1 MRICVTGGAG
11 FIGSEIV
18 KQLIELNHE
27 VIVVDLLTYAGDLN
41 NLKDILGRYH
51 FYQTDIR
58 DKASL
63 ENVFEKE
70 QVDLVIHAA
79 AETHVDNSIRDPEIF
94 IESNITGTFNLLEIA
109 RKKSIKFLQVSTDEV
124 YGSRISGAFGEDDI
138 LNPSSPYSAS
148 KASAEML
155 VMSYVSTFNLNALI
169 VRCSNNYGPRQFP
182 EKLIPTIIS
191 RLISNKNVP
200 IYGNGLNIREWIHV
214 SDSARAIIEVALNGK
229 QAEIYNISSSD
240 FRSNLEVTKH
250 ILAILEFP
258 ESRIEFVP
266 DRLGHDFR
274 YAINSTKVRQELSWA
289 PVIEF
294 EKGIQ
299 ATVNWYLKNLEFLS
313 KKGSAHDKN

>member
-1 MRICVTGGAG
+1 MKICVTGGAG

-18 KQLIELNHE
+18 KQLIELNHQVN
-27 VIVVDLLTYAGDLN
+27 VIDLLTYAGDLN
-41 NLKDILGRYH
+41 NLKDEFGKYKFSQI
-51 FYQTDIR
+51 DIR
-58 DKASL
+58 DMTKL
-63 ENVFEKE
+63 RDYFLVEDI
-70 QVDLVIHAA
+70 DLIINCA
-79 AETHVDNSIRDPEIF
+79 AETHVDNSITNPEVF
-94 IESNITGTFNLLEIA
+94 IQTNVVGVFNLLEIA
-109 RKKSIKFLQVSTDEV
+109 KQNSIKFIQVSTDEV
-124 YGSRISGAFGEDDI
+124 YGSRITGAFDEDDI

-191 RLISNKNVP
+191 RLISNKTVP

-214 SDSARAIIEVALNGK
+214 SDSARAIIEVALNGQ

-240 FRSNLEVTKH
+240 FRSNLEVTKY

-274 YAINSTKVRQELSWA
+274 YAIDSSKIRHELSWS
-289 PVIEF
+289 PVIDF
-294 EKGIQ
+294 EQGIES
-299 ATVNWYLKNLEFLS
+299 TVNWYRQNLDFLS
-313 KKGSAHDKN
+313 KTGPSHG